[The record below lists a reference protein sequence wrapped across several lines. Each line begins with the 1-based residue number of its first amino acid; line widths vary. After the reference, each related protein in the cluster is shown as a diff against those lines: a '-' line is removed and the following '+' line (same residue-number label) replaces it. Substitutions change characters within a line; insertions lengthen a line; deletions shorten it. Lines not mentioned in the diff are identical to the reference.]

1 MTKHSTVCNKPT
13 KNSRILVETKIIIA
27 MRLPFLLCL
36 LLSTF
41 LTGCTTILNI
51 QSNVRVVDKPPFERI
66 LIVSRLPNVEPD
78 YATTF
83 VGAFPSQ
90 YTVCSVDISPIAFET
105 PDELIDRQL
114 KECNSQV
121 MLTLDL
127 NRNFSGGS
135 GKYIR
140 GYNNIYLEMTN
151 LATGKPFWKAIVL
164 SDVTELWPHEIVRQ
178 LVKDGVLSGKV
189 PTSNPRYR

>member
-1 MTKHSTVCNKPT
+1 M
-13 KNSRILVETKIIIA
+13 LFKIEFLNT
-27 MRLPFLLCL
+27 MRLPFLICL
-36 LLSTF
+36 LLSVL
-41 LTGCTTILNI
+41 LTGCRTILDI

-66 LIVSRLPNVEPD
+66 LIVSRLPNVEPG

-83 VGAFPSQ
+83 VGEFPSQ

-105 PDELIDRQL
+105 PEELIDRQI

-127 NRNFSGGS
+127 NRNFSRGS
-135 GKYIR
+135 GKYIA

-164 SDVTELWPHEIVRQ
+164 SGITELRPREIVRQ
-178 LVKDGVLSGKV
+178 LIKDGVLSGKV
-189 PTSNPRYR
+189 PTSNPRYP

>member
-1 MTKHSTVCNKPT
+1 M
-13 KNSRILVETKIIIA
+13 LFETKFIIT

-36 LLSTF
+36 LLSAL

-66 LIVSRLPNVEPD
+66 LIVSRLPNVEPG

-83 VGAFPSQ
+83 VGEFPSQ

-105 PDELIDRQL
+105 PEELIDRQI
-114 KECNSQV
+114 KECTSQV

-127 NRNFSGGS
+127 NRNFSSGS
-135 GKYIR
+135 GKFIT
-140 GYNNIYLEMTN
+140 GYNNIYLEMTSI
-151 LATGKPFWKAIVL
+151 ATGKPFWKAIVL
-164 SDVTELWPHEIVRQ
+164 SGVTELRPREIVRQ
-178 LVKDGVLSGKV
+178 LIKDGVLSGKIPV
-189 PTSNPRYR
+189 NNPRYR